1 YLTKDR
7 RKMVFQAN
15 YDGVFSYYISYL
27 LVDENGDT
35 VLTSLKND
43 KTLDR
48 IDYSLN
54 QNYPNPFNP
63 VTEIEFA
70 LPEQSDVTL
79 KVYDILG
86 KEIATLAS
94 GNYSAGRYT
103 VPFDGSSHASG
114 VYIYKLSYGKGQT
127 LTRKMTLL
135 K

>member
-1 YLTKDR
+1 MGDVVEKSSTKTIA
-7 RKMVFQAN
+7 VASPLI
-15 YDGVFSYYISYL
+15 VT
-27 LVDENGDT
+27 E
-35 VLTSLKND
+35 
-43 KTLDR
+43 
-48 IDYSLN
+48 YSLS

-63 VTEIEFA
+63 ITEIEFA

-103 VPFDGSSHASG
+103 VPFDGTSHASG
-114 VYIYKLSYGKGQT
+114 TYFCEMKTGSY
-127 LTRKMTLL
+127 RSVIKMILM